1 MINSHP
7 NQQRTQSILLQKQQ
21 GKIKKSKS
29 QIPLFLLTGAAV
41 IITSPALA
49 FFSINLDDIGLDSLG
64 IPGELNLPGTTIK
77 IDLNPYF
84 NELKGFALE
93 EINQVVSSLGLDPTT
108 VNVINEVLGKLGL
121 PDLQQLAQNVYGQ
134 ITSPSQNTATNSSLI
149 VNPVILA
156 NQQATDTVLAI
167 EKQILAAK
175 LGQNSQEQIAKQIE
189 SVASLTASASQAAQT
204 AASKNITQDIL
215 KEITVQNAQA
225 SLILQAIYRQS
236 LDNHLGNTQMH
247 LTLTEVANSLKT
259 EERERLI
266 QQSGEQL
273 ALFRSMSN
281 FTTLVGT
288 SSVKTQVKS
297 PF

>member
-1 MINSHP
+1 MIN
-7 NQQRTQSILLQKQQ
+7 NQSISQTIKSIFSPKQR
-21 GKIKKSKS
+21 GKIQKTKAK
-29 QIPLFLLTGAAV
+29 IPLFLLTGAAV

-64 IPGELNLPGTTIK
+64 IPGELNLPGTPIK

-84 NELKGFALE
+84 SELKGFALQ

-156 NQQATDTVLAI
+156 DQQATDTVLAI

-175 LGQNSQEQIAKQIE
+175 LGQNSQEQIAQQIE
-189 SVASLTASASQAAQT
+189 SIASISASVSQAAQT
-204 AASKNITQDIL
+204 ASSQKNSQDIL
-215 KEITVQNAQA
+215 KQITLQNAQA
-225 SLILQAIYRQS
+225 SLILQAIYRQN
-236 LDNHLGNTQMH
+236 LDNHLGNTQIH

-288 SSVKTQVKS
+288 SSVKTQKTS